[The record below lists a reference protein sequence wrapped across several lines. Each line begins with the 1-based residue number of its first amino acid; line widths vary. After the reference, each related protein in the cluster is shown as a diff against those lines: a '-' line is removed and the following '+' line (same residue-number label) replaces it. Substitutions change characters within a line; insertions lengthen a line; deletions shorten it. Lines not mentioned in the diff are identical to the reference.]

1 MTVVAMYRCRK
12 CGKEYRPLEAG
23 AQHDMCCGMR
33 LERIPVQ
40 GSRWLS
46 SGFLRPNT
54 PSAFSGFRAHEPVS
68 SQPPQPTQ
76 SPASPGRPPSSIPL
90 SQMAGNLPPA
100 TRQDGPALD
109 AGRASSSNL
118 GPSATGDEIPAY
130 GAVEIV
136 PPREHRVDEAGAER
150 LFASLGSSH
159 PVSVEIGA
167 EAGRIKFLLRGS
179 EQAVSRAQHQ
189 VQATY
194 DQARFRPVSAEEDP
208 ARRDGTPCAT
218 AKLHLRKPCYLPLA
232 TFRKDDFETAD
243 PLRGLLGVFS
253 HLEEGERLLSQLILT
268 PAPRGWADAYSGY
281 LRPSTLNSPGEPL
294 TIRVVGRQ
302 AASLVSWV
310 FMVASL
316 FHALLMFLQHQWIAL
331 FLDSPFVVV
340 SCTAV
345 GFFLKMT
352 FDEQNLNPEL
362 VQKKIQAVAY
372 DVNLRLTAFAP
383 TPERVRELL
392 HELADAY
399 RQFDLASG
407 NGLEGRWTDFDP
419 RVLERERTSWWN
431 EFRGHA
437 NRLNVA
443 ELAAMWHL
451 PLDRDVP
458 LIERT
463 QAKRLLPLPATVEE
477 GVLIGYSDHQ
487 GHRVPVHLSRAAL
500 WGNCFMVAKTQAG
513 KSTLMAHLASAVME
527 EREGRGLVVID
538 PHGDLVRSLLP
549 LVPRKRVSDV
559 IFIDFSEPERV
570 VGLNLLDVRQGR
582 SADKITSG
590 IVHVGQLVWAEFW
603 GPRMESALRFAVR
616 TLLAANEELARHNE
630 RQFTIL
636 DIPPLFQLENF
647 RNRVINPYVKDK
659 AVLQFWDAYFNPL
672 KPDFQMEVVN
682 PVMTKIHR
690 FSEHST
696 VRQVVGQ
703 SSSTVN
709 FKELLEQ
716 RKLLFVN
723 TATGVIGPDAGAL
736 LGALIIDIVNY
747 CVRDQMK
754 LKEEQRARVAVI
766 VDEFQSILGVD
777 YPGLLGEL
785 QKMGASFI
793 LATQALGVLKA
804 ADPKLQPSIF
814 SNVASLFAF
823 QTSAED
829 ADFLAHELDERVTGT
844 DVINLPDHTCYLKT
858 KLKNARLPAMYLE
871 TLPPAIGSPECADL
885 IVRGMPGY
893 TYPAILSEQERD
905 RFQTQWYGRE
915 LELLRKHASRQGRDR
930 RPDPGPA
937 SPGSLLPDHQDEPRS
952 QSAKQTPSG
961 DPSRQGP
968 ITNPPGE
975 AGAEN
980 ADPPAAK
987 DKREDINPKSPARG
1001 ENPGDETRGDRHLDN
1016 RDEEG
1021 GDADKANP

>member
-1 MTVVAMYRCRK
+1 MPNLPMYRCSVCGRAFRPMEAGRQNWK
-12 CGKEYRPLEAG
+12 CCDRPLERVKPASLPFWRQFEPASSEPPKIPREQVSPSAG
-23 AQHDMCCGMR
+23 A
-33 LERIPVQ
+33 P
-40 GSRWLS
+40 SRREES
-46 SGFLRPNT
+46 PSHARPTATAAGVDNRSAPSTPNT
-54 PSAFSGFRAHEPVS
+54 HSVIEV
-68 SQPPQPTQ
+68 
-76 SPASPGRPPSSIPL
+76 I
-90 SQMAGNLPPA
+90 
-100 TRQDGPALD
+100 
-109 AGRASSSNL
+109 
-118 GPSATGDEIPAY
+118 
-130 GAVEIV
+130 

-150 LFASLGSSH
+150 LFASLGSSRL
-159 PVSVEIGA
+159 VSVEIGA
-167 EAGRIKFLLRGS
+167 ESGRIKFLLWGS
-179 EQAVSRAQHQ
+179 EQAVSLAQHQ
-189 VQATY
+189 VQAAY
-194 DQARFRPVSAEEDP
+194 DQARFRPVPPDADP
-208 ARRDGTPCAT
+208 ARRDGTPRAT
-218 AKLHLRKPCYLPLA
+218 AKLHLRKPCYLPLL
-232 TFRKDDFETAD
+232 TFGKDDFETAD
-243 PLRGLLGVFS
+243 PLRGLLGIFS

-302 AASLVSWV
+302 AASVVSWV

-316 FHALLMFLQHQWIAL
+316 LHALMMFLQHQWIAL

-340 SCTAV
+340 SCAAV

-352 FDEQNLNPEL
+352 LDEQSLNPEL

-383 TPERVRELL
+383 TSERARELL

-431 EFRGHA
+431 EFRGRA

-487 GHRVPVHLSRAAL
+487 GHRVPVHLSKAAL

-513 KSTLMAHLASAVME
+513 KSTLMGHLASAVME
-527 EREGRGLVVID
+527 EKEGRGLVVID

-549 LVPRKRVSDV
+549 LVPRERVSDV
-559 IFIDFSEPERV
+559 VFVDFSEPERV
-570 VGLNLLDVRQGR
+570 LGLNLLDMKQGR
-582 SADKITSG
+582 SADKIASG
-590 IVHVGQLVWAEFW
+590 IVHVGQLVWSEFW

-616 TLLAANEELARHNE
+616 TLLAANAELVKLGE

-647 RNRVINPYVKDK
+647 RNRVINQYVKDK
-659 AVLQFWDAYFNPL
+659 SVLQFWDAYFNPL
-672 KPDFQMEVVN
+672 RPDFQMEVVN

-690 FSEHST
+690 FAEHST

-736 LGALIIDIVNY
+736 LGALIIDIVNF

-766 VDEFQSILGVD
+766 IDEFQSILGVD

-829 ADFLAHELDERVTGT
+829 ADFLAHELDERVTAT
-844 DVINLPDHTCYLKT
+844 DVINLSDYTCYLKT
-858 KLKNARLPAMYLE
+858 KKDHEKLPAMYLE

-885 IVRGMPGY
+885 IVRGMPSY
-893 TYPAILSEQERD
+893 TYPAILSEQDRD

-915 LELLRKHASRQGRDR
+915 LELLRKLASRQGRDR
-930 RPDPGPA
+930 RLDPGLANPSSQA
-937 SPGSLLPDHQDEPRS
+937 PDARDEPRS
-952 QSAKQTPSG
+952 QRAKLTPSG
-961 DPSRQGP
+961 DPSRQGLG
-968 ITNPPGE
+968 TNSPGE
-975 AGAEN
+975 AGEEN
-980 ADPPAAK
+980 ADAPAAK
-987 DKREDINPKSPARG
+987 HKREDTKPPAQD
-1001 ENPGDETRGDRHLDN
+1001 EDPSEETRGRGSLEN
-1016 RDEEG
+1016 QEEEG
-1021 GDADKANP
+1021 GDGDKANP

>member
-1 MTVVAMYRCRK
+1 MPNIPMYRCSICGQVFRPMEAGRQNWK
-12 CGKEYRPLEAG
+12 CCDRPLE
-23 AQHDMCCGMR
+23 
-33 LERIPVQ
+33 RIKPASLPLWRQ
-40 GSRWLS
+40 
-46 SGFLRPNT
+46 F
-54 PSAFSGFRAHEPVS
+54 E
-68 SQPPQPTQ
+68 
-76 SPASPGRPPSSIPL
+76 PASPEPPKTLHGQASQYARAPSRLDESPL
-90 SQMAGNLPPA
+90 HAPPTSAAAGIDNSMAPSPPNA
-100 TRQDGPALD
+100 HGVI
-109 AGRASSSNL
+109 
-118 GPSATGDEIPAY
+118 EVI
-130 GAVEIV
+130 
-136 PPREHRVDEAGAER
+136 PPREHRVDEAGAEL
-150 LFASLGSSH
+150 LFASLGSSRL
-159 PVSVEIGA
+159 VSVEIGA
-167 EAGRIKFLLRGS
+167 EQGRIKFLLRGS
-179 EQAVSRAQHQ
+179 EHAVSRAQHQ

-218 AKLHLRKPCYLPLA
+218 ARLHLRKPCYLPLA

-253 HLEEGERLLSQLILT
+253 HLEAGERLLSQLILT

-294 TIRVVGRQ
+294 SVRVVGRQ
-302 AASLVSWV
+302 AASFVSWV

-316 FHALLMFLQHQWIAL
+316 FHALLMLLQHQWIAL
-331 FLDSPFVVV
+331 FFDAPIVVM

-383 TPERVRELL
+383 TPERARELL

-407 NGLEGRWTDFDP
+407 NGLEARWTDFDP
-419 RVLERERTSWWN
+419 QVFEREHVSWWN
-431 EFRGHA
+431 EFRGRA
-437 NRLNVA
+437 NRLNIA

-458 LIERT
+458 LVERT
-463 QAKRLLPLPATVEE
+463 LAKRLLPLPATVEE
-477 GVLIGYSDHQ
+477 GVLVGYSDHQ
-487 GHRVPVHLSRAAL
+487 GHRVPVHLSQAAL

-513 KSTLMAHLASAVME
+513 KSTLMGHLASAVME
-527 EREGRGLVVID
+527 EKEGRGLVVID
-538 PHGDLVRSLLP
+538 PHGDLVRSLLL
-549 LVPRKRVSDV
+549 LVPRERVSDV
-559 IFIDFSEPERV
+559 VFVDFSEPERV

-582 SADKITSG
+582 SADKIASG
-590 IVHVGQLVWAEFW
+590 IVHVGQLIWSEFW

-616 TLLAANEELARHNE
+616 TLLAANEELAAHDD

-647 RNRVINPYVKDK
+647 RNRVINQYVKEK
-659 AVLQFWDAYFNPL
+659 SVLQWWDAYFNPL

-703 SSSTVN
+703 SSSTIN
-709 FKELLEQ
+709 FKELLDE
-716 RKLLFVN
+716 RKIVFVN

-736 LGALIIDIVNY
+736 LGAVVVDIVNF

-754 LKEEQRARVAVI
+754 LKAEERARVAVI

-804 ADPKLQPSIF
+804 VDPKLESSIF
-814 SNVASLFAF
+814 SNIASLFVF
-823 QTSAED
+823 PTSAED
-829 ADFLAHELDERVTGT
+829 ADLLAHELDESVTAT
-844 DVINLPDHTCYLKT
+844 DVINLADYTCYLKT
-858 KLKNARLPAMYLE
+858 KVRNERLPAMYLE

-885 IVRGMPGY
+885 IVRGMPSY
-893 TYPAILSEQERD
+893 TYPAILSEQDRD

-915 LELLRKHASRQGRDR
+915 LELLRKLASRQGRDR
-930 RPDPGPA
+930 RLDPRPA
-937 SPGSLLPDHQDEPRS
+937 NPGSPLPDARDEPRS
-952 QSAKQTPSG
+952 PKAKETPSG
-961 DPSRQGP
+961 DPSRPGP
-968 ITNPPGE
+968 GTNRPGE
-975 AGAEN
+975 AGERKAE
-980 ADPPAAK
+980 PPTAK
-987 DKREDINPKSPARG
+987 QKREDTKPAARE
-1001 ENPGDETRGDRHLDN
+1001 ENPGEETRGRWPLEN
-1016 RDEEG
+1016 QEEEG
-1021 GDADKANP
+1021 GDGDKANP